1 MIDDLFNPIDQFFQA
16 AAKIINLS
24 AFRLQFKKSTCSFTT
39 MSKKAIAS
47 FVCLLVTCCSFAQN
61 AAKINFNTST
71 LRESVIVGYSRT
83 FYQTHE
89 IEVGLRFHINRLAMP
104 DDQES
109 IYSRR
114 MYASS
119 FAQHLGVQLGYNWYF
134 LPRLDHLKPF
144 VFYELQA
151 AYSTTR
157 NHGYGPTYNL
167 DNGSYSI
174 EEYTE
179 SFGPFLWLQN
189 TIGVGFNVDI
199 WKSFYLFEKIG
210 FNATQIIGNDEKL
223 MPDPFQKFPWLA
235 NEFGYMISVGVGYR
249 F

>member
-1 MIDDLFNPIDQFFQA
+1 
-16 AAKIINLS
+16 
-24 AFRLQFKKSTCSFTT
+24 
-39 MSKKAIAS
+39 MSKKVIVLFISMLAA
-47 FVCLLVTCCSFAQN
+47 CCSFAQN
-61 AAKINFNTST
+61 AATISFNTST
-71 LRESVIVGYSRT
+71 LRESLIVGYSRT
-83 FYQTHE
+83 FHQTHE
-89 IEVGLRFHINRLAMP
+89 IEVGLRFHLNKLAMP
-104 DDQES
+104 NDQQS

-119 FAQHLGVQLGYNWYF
+119 FAQHLGLQLGYNWYF
-134 LPRLDHLKPF
+134 LPRLNYLKLF

-167 DNGSYSI
+167 NDGSYSI

-210 FNATQIIGNDEKL
+210 FNATEIIGNDEKL
-223 MPDPFQKFPWLA
+223 MSDPFQKFPWLV
-235 NEFGYMISVGVGYR
+235 NEFGYMMMAGVGYR

>member
-1 MIDDLFNPIDQFFQA
+1 M
-16 AAKIINLS
+16 
-24 AFRLQFKKSTCSFTT
+24 T
-39 MSKKAIAS
+39 KKAIIV
-47 FVCLLVTCCSFAQN
+47 FICLLTTCYSFAQN
-61 AAKINFNTST
+61 AATISFNTST
-71 LRESVIVGYSRT
+71 LRESLVVGYSRT
-83 FYQTHE
+83 IHQTHE
-89 IEVGLRFHINRLAMP
+89 IDFGVRYHLNRLIMP

-114 MYASS
+114 MYASN
-119 FAQHLGVQLGYNWYF
+119 FAQHFGLQLGYNWYF
-134 LPRLDHLKPF
+134 LPRLEHLKPF

-157 NHGYGPTYNL
+157 NHGYGYTYYINEGTSQL
-167 DNGSYSI
+167 
-174 EEYTE
+174 EEYLV

-189 TIGVGFNVDI
+189 TIGVGFKVDI

-210 FNATQIIGNDEKL
+210 FSATQIIGNDEKL
-223 MPDPFQKFPWLA
+223 MPDPFQKFPWLV

>member
-1 MIDDLFNPIDQFFQA
+1 
-16 AAKIINLS
+16 
-24 AFRLQFKKSTCSFTT
+24 
-39 MSKKAIAS
+39 MSKKAIAL
-47 FVCLLVTCCSFAQN
+47 FIFLLAAYCSFAQN
-61 AAKINFNTST
+61 AAKVNYNTST
-71 LRESVIVGYSRT
+71 LRESLIVGYSRA
-83 FYQTHE
+83 FRQTHE
-89 IEVGLRFHINRLAMP
+89 IEVGLRIHINNLAMP

-109 IYSRR
+109 VYYRR
-114 MYASS
+114 MYASN
-119 FAQHLGVQLGYNWYF
+119 FAQHFGLQLGYNWYF
-134 LPRLDHLKPF
+134 FPCLDHLKPF

-157 NHGYGPTYNL
+157 NHGYGPAYNL
-167 DNGSYSI
+167 NDGSYSI

-189 TIGVGFNVDI
+189 TIGVGFKVDI

-223 MPDPFQKFPWLA
+223 MPDPFQKFPWLV

>member
-1 MIDDLFNPIDQFFQA
+1 
-16 AAKIINLS
+16 
-24 AFRLQFKKSTCSFTT
+24 
-39 MSKKAIAS
+39 MSKKAIAL
-47 FVCLLVTCCSFAQN
+47 FVFLLTACCSFAQN

-71 LRESVIVGYSRT
+71 LRESIIVGYSRT
-83 FYQTHE
+83 FHQNHE

-104 DDQES
+104 DDQQS
-109 IYSRR
+109 IYYRR
-114 MYASS
+114 LYASS
-119 FAQHLGVQLGYNWYF
+119 FAQHFGLQLGYNWCF

-157 NHGYGPTYNL
+157 NHGFSPTINFN
-167 DNGSYSI
+167 DGSYSI

-189 TIGVGFNVDI
+189 TIGVGFNVEI

-210 FNATQIIGNDEKL
+210 FNATQIIGNDDKL
-223 MPDPFQKFPWLA
+223 MPDPFQKFPWLV
-235 NEFGYMISVGVGYR
+235 NEFGYMILAGVGYR

>member
-1 MIDDLFNPIDQFFQA
+1 M
-16 AAKIINLS
+16 
-24 AFRLQFKKSTCSFTT
+24 T
-39 MSKKAIAS
+39 KKAIIV
-47 FVCLLVTCCSFAQN
+47 FICLLTTYYSFAQN
-61 AAKINFNTST
+61 AATISFNTST
-71 LRESVIVGYSRT
+71 LRESLIVGYSRT
-83 FYQTHE
+83 IHQTHE
-89 IEVGLRFHINRLAMP
+89 IDFGVRYHLNSLIMP

-114 MYASS
+114 MYASN
-119 FAQHLGVQLGYNWYF
+119 FVQHFGLQLGYNWYF

-157 NHGYGPTYNL
+157 NHGYGYTYYINEGTSL
-167 DNGSYSI
+167 L
-174 EEYTE
+174 EEYLV

-189 TIGVGFNVDI
+189 TIGVGFKVDI

-210 FNATQIIGNDEKL
+210 FSATQIIGNDEKL
-223 MPDPFQKFPWLA
+223 MPDPFQKFPWLV
-235 NEFGYMISVGVGYR
+235 NEFGYMISVGVGYK

>member
-1 MIDDLFNPIDQFFQA
+1 
-16 AAKIINLS
+16 
-24 AFRLQFKKSTCSFTT
+24 
-39 MSKKAIAS
+39 MS
-47 FVCLLVTCCSFAQN
+47 
-61 AAKINFNTST
+61 FNTST
-71 LRESVIVGYSRT
+71 LREGVIVGYSRT
-83 FYQTHE
+83 IHQNHE
-89 IEVGLRFHINRLAMP
+89 IEVGLRIHINRLAMP

-109 IYSRR
+109 IYYRR
-114 MYASS
+114 MYASN
-119 FAQHLGVQLGYNWYF
+119 FAQHFGAQLGYNWYF
-134 LPRLDHLKPF
+134 LPCLNHLKPF

-157 NHGYGPTYNL
+157 NHGYGWTYNGN
-167 DNGSYSI
+167 DGNYIPI

-189 TIGVGFNVDI
+189 TIGVGFKVEI

-223 MPDPFQKFPWLA
+223 MPDPFQKFPWLV
-235 NEFGYMISVGVGYR
+235 NEFGYMVMAGVGYR